1 MKVGGTTTQ
10 AKGVHIPLANNNNL
24 AIIFYFIN
32 SDDALW
38 PSLRAFTTT
47 TLVLLLLLLLLV
59 REAFEV
65 PPPPFVCPS
74 LLHPS
79 TCFSAETKL
88 YFSFLGHTH
97 CRHTRTR
104 EQGSSTTDYC
114 ISLCICKYINKTIII
129 EQLYYLL
136 HFRGYTIKECTF
148 GAVARISLL
157 YSRNELLRPTADSQL
172 LAPVTV
178 YSCYTADGCCCS
190 LWLTLLWE
198 LGFRFAMTILSG
210 EYNRIDAMEC
220 FLFAAKDALKTIP
233 TQTKTWT
240 P

>member
-1 MKVGGTTTQ
+1 MMKVGGTTTQ

-65 PPPPFVCPS
+65 PPPPFCCPS

-104 EQGSSTTDYC
+104 EQGSPTTDYS
-114 ISLCICKYINKTIII
+114 ISLYANISIK
-129 EQLYYLL
+129 QLLL
-136 HFRGYTIKECTF
+136 SNSITYCTF
-148 GAVARISLL
+148 GVTRLKNALLGPSRVSLSCTRAMNF
-157 YSRNELLRPTADSQL
+157 YDRLLIHNCWHRSPFIRAILRRDAAAA
-172 LAPVTV
+172 AP
-178 YSCYTADGCCCS
+178 CG
-190 LWLTLLWE
+190 
-198 LGFRFAMTILSG
+198 
-210 EYNRIDAMEC
+210 
-220 FLFAAKDALKTIP
+220 
-233 TQTKTWT
+233 
-240 P
+240 

>member
-1 MKVGGTTTQ
+1 MYPAIDGSLMMKVGGTTTQ
-10 AKGVHIPLANNNNL
+10 ATGVLIPLANNNIL

-74 LLHPS
+74 LLHPR
-79 TCFSAETKL
+79 A
-88 YFSFLGHTH
+88 FLP
-97 CRHTRTR
+97 RPNYISLFWDTRTVGTHAHENR
-104 EQGSSTTDYC
+104 DLLLLTIY
-114 ISLCICKYINKTIII
+114 KYINKPIII

-178 YSCYTADGCCCS
+178 YSCYTADGCCCCCS
-190 LWLTLLWE
+190 LC
-198 LGFRFAMTILSG
+198 G
-210 EYNRIDAMEC
+210 
-220 FLFAAKDALKTIP
+220 
-233 TQTKTWT
+233 
-240 P
+240 